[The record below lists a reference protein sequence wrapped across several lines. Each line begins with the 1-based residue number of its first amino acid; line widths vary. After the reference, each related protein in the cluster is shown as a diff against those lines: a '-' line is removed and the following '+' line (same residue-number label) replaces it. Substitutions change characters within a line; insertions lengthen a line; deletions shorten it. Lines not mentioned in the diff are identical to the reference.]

1 MDVPIIFRMYNDKPD
16 EKKPGQIVG
25 LLPTISSGH
34 GPHGILAFTKDNH
47 DAIFTSTA
55 DMQPQI
61 TSAVDLTDEDNLKTC
76 LVIIQKAVHA
86 GYYPLDVCMR
96 IMEHMNEQR
105 RMSLKHLTSGANKK
119 VSRDKLQR
127 AA

>member
-1 MDVPIIFRMYNDKPD
+1 MLTPIIFRMYNED
-16 EKKPGQIVG
+16 EEIIG

-34 GPHGILAFTKDNH
+34 GPHGIVAFTKDSKK
-47 DAIFTSTA
+47 AIFTSTA

-61 TSAVDLTDEDNLKTC
+61 TSAVDPAKNWEAC
-76 LVIIQKAVHA
+76 LAIVQHA
-86 GYYPLDVCMR
+86 NQAGHYPLEVRER

-105 RMSLKHLTSGANKK
+105 KLSLKHLTTNANKK
-119 VSRDKLQR
+119 TKERLQE